1 MLGPLLFNVFINDLF
16 LFIDKG
22 EICNFADDNT
32 LFKCC
37 DNLDEAKSSIEKE
50 CHLVTSWFKINSL
63 KMNPDKC
70 HVVVLGAKT
79 LPEDF
84 TILVNDTALI
94 VEDQVTLLGVTLD
107 NNLNFNAHINTVC
120 KEACRKLNA
129 LIRIAEYL
137 NRNQKKMLINAFFY
151 SHFNYC
157 PLIWMFSSKAL
168 NDKIEKLHKRALQII
183 ESDFTAT
190 YENLMAI
197 DGSITIHKRNL
208 QFLMTEIYKTLHDLN
223 PPFMKEIFVRID
235 SPYLLKIKQRLKVD
249 QVKTSAYGLETAS
262 FRGSQIWNT
271 LGSSF
276 KQLSSVNSFKEKIK
290 RWDGSNCNCK
300 ICS

>member
-1 MLGPLLFNVFINDLF
+1 M
-16 LFIDKG
+16 
-22 EICNFADDNT
+22 
-32 LFKCC
+32 
-37 DNLDEAKSSIEKE
+37 
-50 CHLVTSWFKINSL
+50 
-63 KMNPDKC
+63 
-70 HVVVLGAKT
+70 
-79 LPEDF
+79 
-84 TILVNDTALI
+84 
-94 VEDQVTLLGVTLD
+94 
-107 NNLNFNAHINTVC
+107 HISTRVC

-129 LIRIAEYL
+129 LIRIAKYL

-157 PLIWMFSSKAL
+157 PLIWMFSSKAS
-168 NDKIEKLHKRALQII
+168 NDKIGKLHKRALQII

-223 PPFMKEIFVRID
+223 PPFMKEIFVRVD
-235 SPYLLKIKQRLKVD
+235 SPYLLKTKQRLKVD

-276 KQLSSVNSFKEKIK
+276 KELSSVNSFKEKNQEMGWFKLQLQNLLMTHEGHRESK
-290 RWDGSNCNCK
+290 R
-300 ICS
+300 